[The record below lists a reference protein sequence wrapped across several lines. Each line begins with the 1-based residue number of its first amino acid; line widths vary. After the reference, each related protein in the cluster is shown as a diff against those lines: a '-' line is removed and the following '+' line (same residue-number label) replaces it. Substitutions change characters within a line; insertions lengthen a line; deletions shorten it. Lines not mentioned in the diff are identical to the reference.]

1 MHPSFAKIVFPLKS
15 VPIKMI
21 NYMVTQVRREH
32 CSLYTLALVLRWA
45 GAAGV
50 GGLPFLDCHA
60 FPCFSTISWQSHF
73 LLSAHLGTVIYKAP
87 KESKSNQ

>member
-60 FPCFSTISWQSHF
+60 FPCFFHHQLAKPLPSLCPSWDCDLQSTQRI
-73 LLSAHLGTVIYKAP
+73 
-87 KESKSNQ
+87 KE